1 MFYLCR
7 NIKRDSKLRTIHM
20 KTVLL
25 ALLGGMVSYAAAF
38 WILRRFFRRSV
49 LYQIGLYWVFTL
61 VWIMFVLQIRN
72 AFFGGGIVVFV
83 ITLTLN
89 VAVCLIVFYI
99 AAQKVANPLGRL
111 VKIILKLSN
120 GDLEKP
126 DLTGLSLKEGRDLG
140 DLLTATVR
148 MRESLVSVTSSL
160 SQQIHDMDEM
170 ATKLSTLG
178 EKLTARGHDQAAST
192 EEIAASMEEL
202 DSGLL
207 QNVENSEQTA
217 GLATQM
223 SKQSKAV
230 RKQTMESVEASNKI
244 SSSIAEITGIAQQT
258 NILALNAAVEAARA
272 GEYGR
277 GFAVVAAEVR
287 KLAERSRIVADEVV
301 AASNQTLSTSA
312 KGKEG
317 MQALIEQVSQVTT
330 LAEEI
335 TEAARAGAQ
344 GVAQVRDAVEKLS
357 SLAQENASL
366 GTELEGVTKQMAGKT
381 EELVEQLRFFKI

>member
-1 MFYLCR
+1 
-7 NIKRDSKLRTIHM
+7 M

-25 ALLGGMVSYAAAF
+25 ALLAGVVSYAAAF

-72 AFFGGGIVVFV
+72 AFFRESTVAYI
-83 ITLTLN
+83 ITLALN
-89 VAVCLIVFYI
+89 VGVCLIVFYI

-148 MRESLVSVTSSL
+148 MRESLASVTSSL

-301 AASNQTLSTSA
+301 AASNQTLSTAA

>member
-1 MFYLCR
+1 M
-7 NIKRDSKLRTIHM
+7 
-20 KTVLL
+20 
-25 ALLGGMVSYAAAF
+25 SYAAAF

-61 VWIMFVLQIRN
+61 VWIMFALQIRN
-72 AFFGGGIVVFV
+72 AFFRESTVAYI
-83 ITLTLN
+83 ITLALN

-140 DLLTATVR
+140 DLLTATMR

-160 SQQIHDMDEM
+160 SRQIHDMDEM

-178 EKLTARGHDQAAST
+178 ERLTARGHDQAAST

-202 DSGLL
+202 DSGLM

-223 SKQSKAV
+223 SNQSEAV
-230 RKQTMESVEASNKI
+230 QAQAMESVEASNKI

-335 TEAARAGAQ
+335 TESARAGAQ

-366 GTELEGVTKQMAGKT
+366 GTELEGVTKQMAAKT
-381 EELVEQLRFFKI
+381 EELGEQLRFFKI

>member
-1 MFYLCR
+1 
-7 NIKRDSKLRTIHM
+7 M

-25 ALLGGMVSYAAAF
+25 ALLAGVVSYAAAF

-72 AFFGGGIVVFV
+72 AFFRESTVAYI
-83 ITLTLN
+83 ITLALN
-89 VAVCLIVFYI
+89 VGVCLIVFYI

-148 MRESLVSVTSSL
+148 MRESLASVTSSL

-230 RKQTMESVEASNKI
+230 RKQTMEASNKI

-301 AASNQTLSTSA
+301 AASNQTLSTAA

-335 TEAARAGAQ
+335 TESARAGAQ

-381 EELVEQLRFFKI
+381 EELGEQLRFFKI

>member
-1 MFYLCR
+1 
-7 NIKRDSKLRTIHM
+7 M

-61 VWIMFVLQIRN
+61 VWIMFMLQIRN
-72 AFFGGGIVVFV
+72 AFFRESTVAYI
-83 ITLTLN
+83 ITLALN
-89 VAVCLIVFYI
+89 VGVCLIVFYI

-140 DLLTATVR
+140 DLLTATMR
-148 MRESLVSVTSSL
+148 MRESLVSITSSL

-178 EKLTARGHDQAAST
+178 ERLTARGHDQAAST

-202 DSGLL
+202 DSGLM

-335 TEAARAGAQ
+335 TESARAGAQ

-366 GTELEGVTKQMAGKT
+366 GTELEGVTKQMAAKT
-381 EELVEQLRFFKI
+381 EELGEQLRFFKM

>member
-1 MFYLCR
+1 M
-7 NIKRDSKLRTIHM
+7 
-20 KTVLL
+20 
-25 ALLGGMVSYAAAF
+25 SYAAAF

-72 AFFGGGIVVFV
+72 AFFRESTVAYI
-83 ITLTLN
+83 ITLALN
-89 VAVCLIVFYI
+89 VGVCLIVFYI

-160 SQQIHDMDEM
+160 SQQIHGMDEM
-170 ATKLSTLG
+170 AAKLSTLG
-178 EKLTARGHDQAAST
+178 ERLTARGHDQAAST

-202 DSGLL
+202 DSGLM
-207 QNVENSEQTA
+207 QNVANSEQTA

-335 TEAARAGAQ
+335 TESARAGAQ

-366 GTELEGVTKQMAGKT
+366 GTDLEGVTKQMAAKT
-381 EELVEQLRFFKI
+381 EELGEQLRFFKM

>member
-1 MFYLCR
+1 M
-7 NIKRDSKLRTIHM
+7 
-20 KTVLL
+20 
-25 ALLGGMVSYAAAF
+25 SYAAAF
-38 WILRRFFRRSV
+38 WMFRRFFRRSV

-72 AFFGGGIVVFV
+72 AFFRESTVAYI
-83 ITLTLN
+83 ITLSLN
-89 VAVCLIVFYI
+89 VGVCLIVFYI

-160 SQQIHDMDEM
+160 SQQIHGMDEM
-170 ATKLSTLG
+170 AAKLSTLG
-178 EKLTARGHDQAAST
+178 ERLTARGHDQAAST

-202 DSGLL
+202 DSGLM

-335 TEAARAGAQ
+335 TESARAGAQ

-366 GTELEGVTKQMAGKT
+366 GTELEGVTKQMAAKT
-381 EELVEQLRFFKI
+381 EELGEQLRFFKI

>member
-1 MFYLCR
+1 M
-7 NIKRDSKLRTIHM
+7 
-20 KTVLL
+20 
-25 ALLGGMVSYAAAF
+25 SYAAAF

-61 VWIMFVLQIRN
+61 VWIMFALQIRN
-72 AFFGGGIVVFV
+72 AFFRESTVAYI
-83 ITLTLN
+83 ITLALN

-111 VKIILKLSN
+111 VKIIMKLSN

-140 DLLTATVR
+140 DLLTATMR

-160 SQQIHDMDEM
+160 SRQIHDMDEM

-178 EKLTARGHDQAAST
+178 ERLTARGHDQAAST

-202 DSGLL
+202 DSGLM

-223 SKQSKAV
+223 SNQSEAV
-230 RKQTMESVEASNKI
+230 QAQAMESVEASNKI

-335 TEAARAGAQ
+335 TESARAGAQ

-366 GTELEGVTKQMAGKT
+366 GTELEGVTKQMAAKT
-381 EELVEQLRFFKI
+381 EELGEQLRFFKI

>member
-1 MFYLCR
+1 
-7 NIKRDSKLRTIHM
+7 M

-72 AFFGGGIVVFV
+72 AFFRESTVAYI
-83 ITLTLN
+83 ITLALN
-89 VAVCLIVFYI
+89 VGVCLIVFYI

-160 SQQIHDMDEM
+160 SQQIHGMDEM
-170 ATKLSTLG
+170 AAKLSTLG
-178 EKLTARGHDQAAST
+178 ERLTARGHDQAAST

-202 DSGLL
+202 DSGLM
-207 QNVENSEQTA
+207 QNVANSEQTA

-335 TEAARAGAQ
+335 TESARAGAQ

-366 GTELEGVTKQMAGKT
+366 GTDLEGVTKQMAAKT
-381 EELVEQLRFFKI
+381 EELGEQLRFFKM

>member
-1 MFYLCR
+1 
-7 NIKRDSKLRTIHM
+7 M

-72 AFFGGGIVVFV
+72 AFFRESTVAYI
-83 ITLTLN
+83 ITLALN
-89 VAVCLIVFYI
+89 VGVCLIVFYI

-160 SQQIHDMDEM
+160 SQQIHGMDEM
-170 ATKLSTLG
+170 AAKLSTLG
-178 EKLTARGHDQAAST
+178 ERLTARGHDQAAST

-202 DSGLL
+202 DSGLM

-335 TEAARAGAQ
+335 TESARAGAQ

-366 GTELEGVTKQMAGKT
+366 GTDLEGVTKQMAAKT
-381 EELVEQLRFFKI
+381 EELGEQLRFFKM

>member
-1 MFYLCR
+1 
-7 NIKRDSKLRTIHM
+7 M

-72 AFFGGGIVVFV
+72 AFFRESTVAYI
-83 ITLTLN
+83 ITLALN
-89 VAVCLIVFYI
+89 VGVCLIVFYI

-160 SQQIHDMDEM
+160 SQQIHGMDEM
-170 ATKLSTLG
+170 AAKLSTLG
-178 EKLTARGHDQAAST
+178 ERLTARGHDQAAST

-202 DSGLL
+202 DSGLM
-207 QNVENSEQTA
+207 QNVANSEQTA

-335 TEAARAGAQ
+335 TESARAGAQ

-366 GTELEGVTKQMAGKT
+366 GTELEGVTKQMAAKT
-381 EELVEQLRFFKI
+381 EELGEQLRFFKM

>member
-1 MFYLCR
+1 
-7 NIKRDSKLRTIHM
+7 M
-20 KTVLL
+20 KMVLL
-25 ALLGGMVSYAAAF
+25 ALLGAVVSYAAAF

-72 AFFGGGIVVFV
+72 AFFGASTVAWI
-83 ITLTLN
+83 ITLALN
-89 VAVCLIVFYI
+89 VGCCLIVFYI

-160 SQQIHDMDEM
+160 SQLTHDMDEM
-170 ATKLSTLG
+170 ATKLFTLG

-192 EEIAASMEEL
+192 EEISASMEEL
-202 DSGLL
+202 DRGLL

-223 SKQSKAV
+223 SKQSEAV
-230 RKQTMESVEASNKI
+230 RTQSMESVEASNKI

-301 AASNQTLSTSA
+301 VASNQTLRTSA

-317 MQALIEQVSQVTT
+317 LQTLIEQVSQVTT

-335 TEAARAGAQ
+335 TESARAGAQ

-381 EELVEQLRFFKI
+381 EELGEQLRFFKI

>member
-1 MFYLCR
+1 
-7 NIKRDSKLRTIHM
+7 M

-25 ALLGGMVSYAAAF
+25 ALLAGVVSYAAAF

-72 AFFGGGIVVFV
+72 AFFRESTVAYI
-83 ITLTLN
+83 ITLSLN
-89 VAVCLIVFYI
+89 VGVCLIVFYI

-148 MRESLVSVTSSL
+148 MRESLASVTSSL

-301 AASNQTLSTSA
+301 AASNQTLSTAA

-335 TEAARAGAQ
+335 TESARAGAQ

-366 GTELEGVTKQMAGKT
+366 GTEPEGVTKQMAGKT
-381 EELVEQLRFFKI
+381 EELGEQLRFFKI

>member
-1 MFYLCR
+1 
-7 NIKRDSKLRTIHM
+7 M

-25 ALLGGMVSYAAAF
+25 ALLSGVVSYAAAF

-72 AFFGGGIVVFV
+72 AFFRENTVAHI
-83 ITLTLN
+83 ITLALN
-89 VAVCLIVFYI
+89 VGVCLIVFYI

-140 DLLTATVR
+140 DLLTATMR

-160 SQQIHDMDEM
+160 SRQIHDMDEM

-223 SKQSKAV
+223 SNQSEAV
-230 RKQTMESVEASNKI
+230 QAQAMESVEAGNQI

-301 AASNQTLSTSA
+301 AASNQMLSTSA
-312 KGKEG
+312 KGKED

-335 TEAARAGAQ
+335 TESARAGAQ

-366 GTELEGVTKQMAGKT
+366 GTELEGVTKQMAAKT
-381 EELVEQLRFFKI
+381 EELGEQLRFFKI

>member
-1 MFYLCR
+1 
-7 NIKRDSKLRTIHM
+7 M

-72 AFFGGGIVVFV
+72 AFFRESTVAYI
-83 ITLTLN
+83 ITLALN
-89 VAVCLIVFYI
+89 VGGCLIVFYI

-120 GDLEKP
+120 GDLENP

-140 DLLTATVR
+140 DLLTATMR

-160 SQQIHDMDEM
+160 SQQIHGMDEM
-170 ATKLSTLG
+170 AAKLSTLG
-178 EKLTARGHDQAAST
+178 ERLTARGHDQAAST

-202 DSGLL
+202 DSGLM

-335 TEAARAGAQ
+335 TESARAGAQ

-366 GTELEGVTKQMAGKT
+366 GTELEGVTKQMAAKT
-381 EELVEQLRFFKI
+381 EELGEQLRFFKI

>member
-1 MFYLCR
+1 M
-7 NIKRDSKLRTIHM
+7 
-20 KTVLL
+20 
-25 ALLGGMVSYAAAF
+25 
-38 WILRRFFRRSV
+38 
-49 LYQIGLYWVFTL
+49 
-61 VWIMFVLQIRN
+61 
-72 AFFGGGIVVFV
+72 
-83 ITLTLN
+83 
-89 VAVCLIVFYI
+89 
-99 AAQKVANPLGRL
+99 
-111 VKIILKLSN
+111 
-120 GDLEKP
+120 
-126 DLTGLSLKEGRDLG
+126 
-140 DLLTATVR
+140 R

-160 SQQIHDMDEM
+160 SRQIHDMDEM

-178 EKLTARGHDQAAST
+178 ERLTARGHDQAAST

-202 DSGLL
+202 DSGLM

-223 SKQSKAV
+223 SNQSEAVQAKA
-230 RKQTMESVEASNKI
+230 MESVEASNKI

-335 TEAARAGAQ
+335 TESARAGAQ

-366 GTELEGVTKQMAGKT
+366 GTELEGVTKQMAAKT
-381 EELVEQLRFFKI
+381 EELGEQLRFFKI

>member
-1 MFYLCR
+1 
-7 NIKRDSKLRTIHM
+7 M
-20 KTVLL
+20 KTILL
-25 ALLGGMVSYAAAF
+25 ALLSGVVSYAAAF

-61 VWIMFVLQIRN
+61 VWIMFVLQIRS
-72 AFFGGGIVVFV
+72 AFFYENTVVYI
-83 ITLTLN
+83 ITLALN
-89 VAVCLIVFYI
+89 VGVCLIVFYI

-111 VKIILKLSN
+111 VKIILGLSN

-160 SQQIHDMDEM
+160 SQQIRDMDEM
-170 ATKLSTLG
+170 VTKLSTLG
-178 EKLTARGHDQAAST
+178 ENLTTRGHDQAAST
-192 EEIAASMEEL
+192 EEISASMEEL

-217 GLATQM
+217 GLAAQM

-335 TEAARAGAQ
+335 TESARAGAQ

-366 GTELEGVTKQMAGKT
+366 GTELEGVTKQMAAKT
-381 EELVEQLRFFKI
+381 EELGEQLRFFKT

>member
-1 MFYLCR
+1 
-7 NIKRDSKLRTIHM
+7 M

-89 VAVCLIVFYI
+89 VALCLIVFYI

>member
-1 MFYLCR
+1 
-7 NIKRDSKLRTIHM
+7 M

-25 ALLGGMVSYAAAF
+25 ALLGGVVSYAAAF

-72 AFFGGGIVVFV
+72 AFFRESTVAYI
-83 ITLTLN
+83 ITLALN
-89 VAVCLIVFYI
+89 VGVCLIVFYI

-120 GDLEKP
+120 GDLGKP

-160 SQQIHDMDEM
+160 SQQIHHMDEM

-192 EEIAASMEEL
+192 EEISASMEEL

-223 SKQSKAV
+223 SKQSEAV
-230 RKQTMESVEASNKI
+230 RTQTMESVEASNKI

-317 MQALIEQVSQVTT
+317 MQTLIELVSQVTT

-335 TEAARAGAQ
+335 TESARAGAQ

-381 EELVEQLRFFKI
+381 EELGEQLRFFKI

>member
-1 MFYLCR
+1 
-7 NIKRDSKLRTIHM
+7 
-20 KTVLL
+20 
-25 ALLGGMVSYAAAF
+25 
-38 WILRRFFRRSV
+38 
-49 LYQIGLYWVFTL
+49 
-61 VWIMFVLQIRN
+61 
-72 AFFGGGIVVFV
+72 
-83 ITLTLN
+83 
-89 VAVCLIVFYI
+89 
-99 AAQKVANPLGRL
+99 
-111 VKIILKLSN
+111 
-120 GDLEKP
+120 
-126 DLTGLSLKEGRDLG
+126 
-140 DLLTATVR
+140 
-148 MRESLVSVTSSL
+148 MRESLASVTSSL

-301 AASNQTLSTSA
+301 AASNQTLSTAA

-335 TEAARAGAQ
+335 TESARAGAQ

-381 EELVEQLRFFKI
+381 EELGEQLRFFKI

>member
-1 MFYLCR
+1 
-7 NIKRDSKLRTIHM
+7 M

-25 ALLGGMVSYAAAF
+25 ALLGGVVSYAAAF

-49 LYQIGLYWVFTL
+49 LYEIGLYWVFTL

-72 AFFGGGIVVFV
+72 VFFRESTVAYI
-83 ITLTLN
+83 ITLALN
-89 VAVCLIVFYI
+89 VGVCLIVFYI

-178 EKLTARGHDQAAST
+178 ERLTVRGHDQAAST
-192 EEIAASMEEL
+192 EEISASMEEL

-223 SKQSKAV
+223 SKQSEAV
-230 RKQTMESVEASNKI
+230 RTQTMQSVEASNKI

-312 KGKEG
+312 KGKED

-335 TEAARAGAQ
+335 TESARAGAQ
-344 GVAQVRDAVEKLS
+344 GVPQVRDAVEKLS

-366 GTELEGVTKQMAGKT
+366 GTELEGVTKQMAAKT
-381 EELVEQLRFFKI
+381 EELGEQLRFFKI

>member
-1 MFYLCR
+1 
-7 NIKRDSKLRTIHM
+7 M

-25 ALLGGMVSYAAAF
+25 ALLGGVVSYAAAF

-61 VWIMFVLQIRN
+61 VWIMFVLQMRN
-72 AFFGGGIVVFV
+72 AFFRESTVAYI
-83 ITLTLN
+83 ITLALN
-89 VAVCLIVFYI
+89 VGVCLIVFYI

-160 SQQIHDMDEM
+160 SQQIHHMDEM

-192 EEIAASMEEL
+192 EEISASMEEL

-223 SKQSKAV
+223 SKQSEAV
-230 RKQTMESVEASNKI
+230 RTQTMESVEASNKI

-317 MQALIEQVSQVTT
+317 MQALIELVSQVTT

-335 TEAARAGAQ
+335 TESARAGAQ

-381 EELVEQLRFFKI
+381 EELGEQLRFFKI

>member
-1 MFYLCR
+1 
-7 NIKRDSKLRTIHM
+7 M

-25 ALLGGMVSYAAAF
+25 ALLGGTVSYAAAF

-61 VWIMFVLQIRN
+61 VWIMFALQIRN
-72 AFFGGGIVVFV
+72 AFFRESTVAYI
-83 ITLTLN
+83 ITLALN
-89 VAVCLIVFYI
+89 VGVCLIVFYI

-160 SQQIHDMDEM
+160 SRQIHDMDEM

-178 EKLTARGHDQAAST
+178 ERLTARGHDQAAST

-202 DSGLL
+202 DSGLM

-335 TEAARAGAQ
+335 TESARAGAQ

-366 GTELEGVTKQMAGKT
+366 GTELEGVTKQMAAKT
-381 EELVEQLRFFKI
+381 EELGEQLRFFKI

>member
-1 MFYLCR
+1 
-7 NIKRDSKLRTIHM
+7 M
-20 KTVLL
+20 KTILL
-25 ALLGGMVSYAAAF
+25 ALLAGAVSYAAAF

-72 AFFGGGIVVFV
+72 AFFRESTVAYI
-83 ITLTLN
+83 ITLALN
-89 VAVCLIVFYI
+89 VGVCLIVFYI

-230 RKQTMESVEASNKI
+230 RTQTMESVEASNKI

-335 TEAARAGAQ
+335 TESARAGAQ

-381 EELVEQLRFFKI
+381 EELGEQLRFFKI